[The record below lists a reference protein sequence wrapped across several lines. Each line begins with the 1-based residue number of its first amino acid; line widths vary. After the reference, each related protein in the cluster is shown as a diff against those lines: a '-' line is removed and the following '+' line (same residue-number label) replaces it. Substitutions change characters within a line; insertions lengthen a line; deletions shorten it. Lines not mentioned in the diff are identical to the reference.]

1 MTSGATPAGAAPV
14 TDPAE
19 PTVSRTIQE
28 RPPRNQWFD
37 VWDQFKTHKGA
48 LFGLGFFVFA
58 LAFIL
63 IGPLI
68 WTVDPQ
74 FADIRARNSNHMLA
88 CFRAGGG
95 EGAWFEAVRSCFA
108 NPVEFSR
115 ANPGLFLKLSWAHPL
130 GTDQLGRDMLARL
143 MTGGQ
148 TSIAVGLTA
157 MLLALFFGT
166 LIGVLA
172 GYFRRLDGVLMRV
185 TDLFLA
191 IPLLPLLLVIIML
204 FRDQLRSAF
213 GPEGGIFVL
222 IVVVIG
228 LTSWMQ
234 TARVVRGDVLAL
246 KEREFVLAARSIGT
260 TSTNM
265 IGRHILP
272 NVMSA
277 IMVSATLGIANAIIT
292 ESALSFLGLGF
303 PSDFPTWGRI
313 LFDGTDWLSSYPER
327 VIWPGVLI
335 SLTVL
340 SVNYIGDG
348 LRDALDPRI
357 RGR

>member
-1 MTSGATPAGAAPV
+1 MTETSA
-14 TDPAE
+14 D
-19 PTVSRTIQE
+19 IQTT
-28 RPPRNQWFD
+28 RAPRNQWWD
-37 VWDQFKTHKGA
+37 VWDQFRTHKGA
-48 LFGLGFFVFA
+48 LFGLGFFIFSLLFVY
-58 LAFIL
+58 L
-63 IGPLI
+63 GPLF
-68 WTVDPQ
+68 WTLESTYI
-74 FADIRARNSNHMLA
+74 DIRARNTNHIIACLGVGGGWFSPEGWAAWFRDMPA
-88 CFRAGGG
+88 CFLSP
-95 EGAWFEAVRSCFA
+95 E
-108 NPVEFSR
+108 EFSR
-115 ANPGLFLKLSWAHPL
+115 ANPIYALKVSWAHPL
-130 GTDQLGRDMLARL
+130 GADQLGRDTLAR
-143 MTGGQ
+143 MMVGGQ

-172 GYFRRLDGVLMRV
+172 GYFKKIDGPLMRL

-191 IPLLPLLLVIIML
+191 MPLLPLLLVIIML
-204 FRDQLRSAF
+204 FRDTLRNAF

-260 TSTNM
+260 PPWRL
-265 IGRHILP
+265 ILRHVLP
-272 NVMSA
+272 NVMSS

-303 PSDFPTWGRI
+303 PSDFPTWGRL
-313 LFDGTDWLSSYPER
+313 LFDATDWLSQNPER
-327 VIWPGVLI
+327 VIWPGLFI